1 MKLKQLLMALIL
13 VLCKEYICYSF
24 ITEVTQ
30 NNNLNVRL
38 SFIEACL
45 ELDTIKFLY
54 FNKED

>member
-1 MKLKQLLMALIL
+1 MALIL

-45 ELDTIKFLY
+45 ELDKIKFLY